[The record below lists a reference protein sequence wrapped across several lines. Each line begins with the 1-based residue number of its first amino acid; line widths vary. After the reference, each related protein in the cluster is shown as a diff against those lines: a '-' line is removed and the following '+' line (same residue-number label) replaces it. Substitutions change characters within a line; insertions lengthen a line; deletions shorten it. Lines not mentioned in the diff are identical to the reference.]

1 MVVGAVSSSEQMRVK
16 NDGAV
21 GWVRD
26 ARDCCAMRAMQFFIF
41 ADAIDYTGDVGRSAP
56 SDGFG
61 LLWGRQRRT
70 GRTEKARVAVAA
82 R

>member
-1 MVVGAVSSSEQMRVK
+1 M
-16 NDGAV
+16 
-21 GWVRD
+21 RD

-70 GRTEKARVAVAA
+70 GTRVALAA

>member
-1 MVVGAVSSSEQMRVK
+1 MTDAKDDAGRIFSSSPTRLITQVMS
-16 NDGAV
+16 GA
-21 GWVRD
+21 RL
-26 ARDCCAMRAMQFFIF
+26 
-41 ADAIDYTGDVGRSAP
+41 P